1 MTSHRSSRTLTG
13 IVQEWV
19 VRHPIAAFLSW
30 AFTVGQLLVFT
41 PIIARSVYGITIPA
55 GPFTLVST
63 LIGLLL
69 PTVAITRIVDGP
81 DGLRLLWRRIRDVRL
96 PLAWYAGVLLGVP
109 LATLA
114 LTVALY
120 GWPSQATSST
130 IALAIGQ
137 GLLLQTL
144 VVLLTNNLW
153 EEVAWMGFF
162 QARLQNRHGAMR
174 AAVLTAPLFAL
185 QHVSLVVDNSLVGA
199 IIVMV
204 GVSVLAVPF
213 RFLVGTAYNTTGSL
227 FLVGLIHAI
236 GNGMTGGS
244 NFGAEGLLPRLYSG
258 DVELIGVMHQLGS
271 AVIGIAFVLATR
283 GRLGY
288 RRNGRS
294 AAPRL
299 PAPTTGEELDPPVTA
314 VSTPELTATPG
325 TGRPAKGMQR

>member
-1 MTSHRSSRTLTG
+1 MTSNRSSRTLTG
-13 IVQEWV
+13 VVHQWI

-30 AFTVGQLLVFT
+30 VFTVGQLLVFT
-41 PIIARSVYGITIPA
+41 PLLARSFYGITIPT
-55 GPFTLVST
+55 GPFVLAST

-69 PTVAITRIVDGP
+69 PTMVITRIVDGP
-81 DGLRLLWRRIRDVRL
+81 EGLRSLWRRIRNVRM
-96 PLAWYAGVLLGVP
+96 PLGWYAVALLGVP
-109 LATLA
+109 LSTLM

-120 GWPSQATSST
+120 GWPSLATPST
-130 IALAIGQ
+130 IALAVGQ
-137 GLLLQTL
+137 GLLLQTF

-162 QARLQNRHGAMR
+162 QARLQKRHGAMR

-185 QHVSLVVDNSLVGA
+185 QHVSLVAGNGLVSA
-199 IIVMV
+199 VIVMV

-258 DVELIGVMHQLGS
+258 DFELMGVMHQLGT

-283 GRLGY
+283 GRLGSPENELSAVQP
-288 RRNGRS
+288 NGPPEQIGTQVTPAS
-294 AAPRL
+294 A
-299 PAPTTGEELDPPVTA
+299 TGA
-314 VSTPELTATPG
+314 
-325 TGRPAKGMQR
+325 